1 MTSTLAGRCHVINLI
16 CKSYEHFFD
25 SVDANDGAVATGYA
39 KLGFKF
45 LDAFFLCLDGL
56 GLLEVLLTQNR
67 VLAGRS
73 IVLLNQGTM
82 SLPQVVVS
90 HNDILKVREESLV
103 EQLDDWCCL
112 EFDDHSHAQYGQK
125 VMIPTCSMDNLVVF
139 VDVHVDRNEF
149 DAFLSGVE
157 KEVATV
163 FKVEVVALLGIRD
176 DETELSVEILEDFL
190 HA

>member
-1 MTSTLAGRCHVINLI
+1 MTSTLSGRCHVINSNLL
-16 CKSYEHFFD
+16 SYEHSFD
-25 SVDANDGAVATGYA
+25 STDTNDGAVATGCA

-139 VDVHVDRNEF
+139 VNVHVDRDEV
-149 DAFLSGVE
+149 DAILSCLE
-157 KEVATV
+157 KEIHTV
-163 FKVEVVALLGIRD
+163 FEVEVVAFFGIRD
-176 DETELSVEILEDFL
+176 YEIELLVEILEDFL